1 MLGARHDTHPFRPAP
16 RTPHP
21 PTLASSK
28 APGLRAGG
36 GPALRGAAVVKQ
48 LPAIDD
54 LRLWLQDNPG
64 ATRRDVAKA
73 FGIKGSAKI
82 DLKAMLRDLEAEGLM
97 PPRRASRDARL
108 PPVTVLDVLAPDA
121 ESDLFAQPVEW
132 RGTGTAP
139 RVLMITR
146 AGDPAL
152 GHGDRVLAKLEA
164 IRGPDYDYQGRII
177 RKLGANPTRI
187 LGVFRKEAQGGRIVP
202 IDKGAD
208 RFWAVTDTGG
218 AEDGELVHAE
228 PEGKSRFGPLRARV
242 VERLGDPTAPKAV
255 SLIAI
260 HQHGIRDAFPDEVV
274 AEADKSGPVSDKGR
288 RDLRALSL
296 MTIDP
301 WDARDHDD
309 AIFAEADADPAN
321 PGGYVL
327 WVAIADVAAYVR
339 SGSELDREA
348 RRRGNSTYF
357 PDRVV
362 PMLPDILSGDLCS
375 LHEGVDRPCIAL
387 RMVIGED
394 GTKRSHAFLRATM
407 CSKASL
413 TYEQAQAA
421 DEGRLDEVTAP
432 LEGALRDLFGA
443 YRALTKA
450 RARRQ
455 PLDLDLPERQ
465 IVLSDEGRVTSVAFK
480 ERLDAHRLVE
490 ECMVLANVAAAE
502 TLREKG
508 SALLYRVHE
517 EPSPEKLE
525 ALRELARESG
535 FALAKGQVLMTRHF
549 NQLLSQAEGT
559 EFDELIN
566 MATLRSMTQAY
577 YAPQNFGHFGLALR
591 EYAHFTSPIRRY
603 ADLIVHRGLI
613 SAHGWGDD
621 GLSPWDIEHLE
632 ETGKAISEAE
642 RRSMAAE
649 RDTADRYLA
658 AYLADRVG
666 AEFSGRVS
674 GVARFGVFVKLD
686 ETGADGLVPI
696 RAIGDEYFRHDPETQ
711 TLEGE
716 RTGFRIG
723 LGQRVKVKLAE
734 AEPVTGGIAL
744 ELLEVEGEA
753 PQRGSGRRG
762 HKRPV
767 RRAVGKGRSGAAKAQ
782 AKVKR
787 KRG

>member
-1 MLGARHDTHPFRPAP
+1 M
-16 RTPHP
+16 
-21 PTLASSK
+21 
-28 APGLRAGG
+28 
-36 GPALRGAAVVKQ
+36 KQ
-48 LPAIDD
+48 LPSLDD
-54 LRLWLQDNPG
+54 LRQWLAENPG
-64 ATRRDVAKA
+64 ANRRDIAKA
-73 FGIKGSAKI
+73 YGIKGSAKI
-82 DLKAMLRDLEAEGLM
+82 DLKALLRDLEEEGTLA
-97 PPRRASRDARL
+97 PRRSARASGGL
-108 PPVTVLDVLAPDA
+108 PPVTVLEVLAPDA
-121 ESDLFAQPVEW
+121 EGDLFARPVEW
-132 RGTGTAP
+132 RGDGTAP
-139 RVLMITR
+139 VILMITQP
-146 AGDPAL
+146 GDPAL
-152 GHGDRVLAKLEA
+152 GQGDRVLAKLSE
-164 IRGPDYDYQGRII
+164 IRGPDYDYQARVI
-177 RKLGANPTRI
+177 RKIGANPSRI
-187 LGVFRKEAQGGRIVP
+187 LGIFRKETQGGRIVP

-208 RFWAVTDTGG
+208 KFWTVTETGG
-218 AEDGELVHAE
+218 AIDGELVHAE
-228 PEGKSRFGPLRARV
+228 PVGKSRFGPMRAKII
-242 VERLGDPTAPKAV
+242 ERLGDPTAPKAV

-260 HQHGIRDAFPDEVV
+260 HQHGIRDAFPDAVI
-274 AEADKSGPVSDKGR
+274 AEADSAGPVVEKGR
-288 RDLRALSL
+288 RDLRAMAL

-309 AIFAEADADPAN
+309 AIYAEADPDPEN
-321 PGGYVL
+321 PGGFIL

-339 SGSELDREA
+339 PNSELDREA

-387 RMVIGED
+387 RMVIDAAGN
-394 GTKRSHAFLRATM
+394 KRAHEFCRAMM

-421 DEGRLDEVTAP
+421 DNSTLDEVTAP
-432 LEGALRDLFGA
+432 LAQPLADLFSA
-443 YRALTKA
+443 YRALHAA
-450 RARRQ
+450 RTRRQ

-465 IVLSDEGRVTSVAFK
+465 IILSDEGRVTSVAFK
-480 ERLDAHRLVE
+480 ERFDAHRLVE
-490 ECMVLANVAAAE
+490 EFMVLANVAAAE

-517 EPSPEKLE
+517 EPSVEKMDS
-525 ALRELARESG
+525 LRELARESG

-549 NQLLSQAEGT
+549 NQLLKQAEGT

-613 SAHGWGDD
+613 AAHGWGPD
-621 GLSPWDIEHLE
+621 GLSPWDIEHLD
-632 ETGKAISEAE
+632 ETAKAISEAE

-666 AEFSGRVS
+666 AEFTGRVS

-696 RAIGDEYFRHDPETQ
+696 RAIGDEYFRHDPEAQ
-711 TLEGE
+711 MLEGE
-716 RTGFRIG
+716 RTGFRIV

-753 PQRGSGRRG
+753 PTRSSSGRRG
-762 HKRPV
+762 RGGP
-767 RRAVGKGRSGAAKAQ
+767 RGRAAGKARAAVAKAKKKLKRQRGQ
-782 AKVKR
+782 A
-787 KRG
+787 

>member
-1 MLGARHDTHPFRPAP
+1 M
-16 RTPHP
+16 
-21 PTLASSK
+21 
-28 APGLRAGG
+28 
-36 GPALRGAAVVKQ
+36 KQ
-48 LPAIDD
+48 LPSINDI
-54 LRLWLQDNPG
+54 RLWLADNPG
-64 ATRRDVAKA
+64 ATRRDIAKA
-73 FGIKGSAKI
+73 FGIKGGAKI
-82 DLKAMLRDLEAEGLM
+82 DLKVMLRELEAEGTLA
-97 PPRRASRDARL
+97 PRHRSVRGGNAL
-108 PPVTVLDVLAPDA
+108 PPVTVLEINAPDA
-121 ESDLFAQPVEW
+121 EGDLFARPVEW
-132 RGTGTAP
+132 RGEGTAP
-139 RVLMITR
+139 VILFLTQP
-146 AGDPAL
+146 GDPAL
-152 GHGDRVLAKLEA
+152 GKGDRVLAKLEA
-164 IRGPDYDYQGRII
+164 IRGPDYDYQAKLI
-177 RKLGANPTRI
+177 RKLGANPSRI
-187 LGVFRKEAQGGRIVP
+187 LGIFRKEAQGGRIVP

-208 RFWAVTDTGG
+208 RFWSVTETGG

-228 PEGKSRFGPLRARV
+228 PVTKGRFGPSRAKV

-260 HQHGIRDAFPDEVV
+260 HQHGIRDAFPDAVV
-274 AEADKSGPVSDKGR
+274 AEADEAGPVPEKGR

-309 AIFAEADADPAN
+309 AILAEADSDPEN
-321 PGGYVL
+321 EGGYIL

-339 SGSELDREA
+339 PNSELDREA

-387 RMVIGED
+387 RMVIDAQGN
-394 GTKRSHAFLRATM
+394 KRSHAFFRAMM
-407 CSKASL
+407 CSVASL

-421 DEGRLDEVTAP
+421 DEGTLDDATAP
-432 LEGALRDLFGA
+432 LAGALSDLFGA
-443 YRALTKA
+443 YRALTRA
-450 RARRQ
+450 RQRRQ

-465 IVLSDEGRVTSVAFK
+465 IVLSEEGRVTSVAFK
-480 ERLDAHRLVE
+480 ERFDAHRLVE
-490 ECMVLANVAAAE
+490 EFMVLANVAAAE

-517 EPSPEKLE
+517 EPSPEKME

-549 NQLLSQAEGT
+549 NQLLAQAEGT

-613 SAHGWGDD
+613 SAHKWGDD
-621 GLSPWDIEHLE
+621 GLSPWDIENLE
-632 ETGKAISEAE
+632 ETAKQISEAE

-666 AEFSGRVS
+666 AEFTGRIS

-696 RAIGDEYFRHDPETQ
+696 RSIGDEYFRHDAEAQ
-711 TLEGE
+711 ALEGE
-716 RTGFRIG
+716 KTGFRIG

-734 AEPVTGGIAL
+734 AEPVTGGLAL

-753 PQRGSGRRG
+753 PARSSGRRG
-762 HKRPV
+762 RKGPV
-767 RRAVGKGRSGAAKAQ
+767 RRAVSKGAKGKAKA
-782 AKVKR
+782 KKKLKR
-787 KRG
+787 KRS

>member
-1 MLGARHDTHPFRPAP
+1 M
-16 RTPHP
+16 
-21 PTLASSK
+21 
-28 APGLRAGG
+28 
-36 GPALRGAAVVKQ
+36 KQ
-48 LPAIDD
+48 LPSLSD
-54 LRLWLQDNPG
+54 LRTWLADNPG

-82 DLKAMLRDLEAEGLM
+82 DLKAMLQDLEAEGLM
-97 PPRRASRDARL
+97 PPRRSARTANL
-108 PPVTVLDVLAPDA
+108 PPVTVLEVSRPDPDG
-121 ESDLFAQPVEW
+121 DLFARPLEW
-132 RGTGTAP
+132 RGDGAVP
-139 RVLMITR
+139 VILIVSQP
-146 AGDPAL
+146 GDAAL
-152 GHGDRVLAKLEA
+152 GKGDRILAKLTQ
-164 IRGPDYDYQGRII
+164 IRGPDYDYQAKVI
-177 RKLGANPTRI
+177 RKLGENPSRI
-187 LGVFRKEAQGGRIVP
+187 LGIFRKEAQGGRIVP

-208 RFWAVTDTGG
+208 KFWTVADTGG
-218 AEDGELVHAE
+218 AQDGELVHAE
-228 PEGKSRFGPLRARV
+228 PVGKARFGPLRAKV
-242 VERLGDPTAPKAV
+242 LERLGDPTAPKAV

-260 HQHGIRDAFPDEVV
+260 HQHGIRDEFPDDVI
-274 AEADKSGPVSDKGR
+274 AEADKAGSVAEEGR
-288 RDLRALSL
+288 RDLRALPL
-296 MTIDP
+296 TTIDP

-309 AIFAEADADPAN
+309 AVLAEVDSDPKN
-321 PGGYVL
+321 PGGFVI

-339 SGSELDREA
+339 PNTELDREA

-387 RMVIGED
+387 RMVIDAQGV
-394 GTKRSHAFLRATM
+394 KRGHDFFRAMM

-421 DEGRLDEVTAP
+421 DEGQFDDVTTPLAP
-432 LEGALRDLFGA
+432 VLGDLFAA
-443 YRALTKA
+443 YRALKAA

-465 IVLSDEGRVTSVAFK
+465 IVLSEEGRVISVAFK
-480 ERLDAHRLVE
+480 ERFDAHRLVE
-490 ECMVLANVAAAE
+490 EFMVLANVAAAE

-508 SALLYRVHE
+508 QALLYRVHE

-549 NQLLSQAEGT
+549 NQLLQQAAGT

-577 YAPQNFGHFGLALR
+577 YGPQNFGHFGLALR

-613 SAHGWGDD
+613 SAHGWGAD

-658 AYLADRVG
+658 AYLSDRVG
-666 AEFSGRVS
+666 AEFTGRVS

-696 RAIGDEYFRHDPETQ
+696 RAIGDEYFRHDAEAQ
-711 TLEGE
+711 VLEGE

-734 AEPVTGGIAL
+734 AEPVTGGIGL

-753 PQRGSGRRG
+753 PQRGGGRRG
-762 HKRPV
+762 SRGPV
-767 RRAVGKGRSGAAKAQ
+767 RRSAGKGRAGSAKA
-782 AKVKR
+782 ARKLKR

>member
-1 MLGARHDTHPFRPAP
+1 M
-16 RTPHP
+16 
-21 PTLASSK
+21 
-28 APGLRAGG
+28 
-36 GPALRGAAVVKQ
+36 KQ
-48 LPAIDD
+48 LPSLDD
-54 LRLWLQDNPG
+54 LRQWLAENPG
-64 ATRRDVAKA
+64 SNRRDIAKA
-73 FGIKGSAKI
+73 FGVKGSAKI
-82 DLKAMLRDLEAEGLM
+82 DLKALLRDLEADGTLA
-97 PPRRASRDARL
+97 PRRSARASGGL
-108 PPVTVLDVLAPDA
+108 PPVTVLEVLAPDA
-121 ESDLFAQPVEW
+121 EGDLFARPVEW
-132 RGTGTAP
+132 RGDGAAP
-139 RVLMITR
+139 VILMITQP
-146 AGDPAL
+146 GDPAL
-152 GHGDRVLAKLEA
+152 GQGDRVLAKLSE
-164 IRGPDYDYQGRII
+164 IRGPDYDYQARVI
-177 RKLGANPTRI
+177 RKIGANPSRI
-187 LGVFRKEAQGGRIVP
+187 LGIFRKETQGGRIVP

-208 RFWAVTDTGG
+208 KFWTVTDTGG
-218 AEDGELVHAE
+218 AIDGELVHAE
-228 PEGKSRFGPLRARV
+228 PAGKSRFGPMRAKII
-242 VERLGDPTAPKAV
+242 ERLGDPTAPKAV

-260 HQHGIRDAFPDEVV
+260 HQHGIRDAFPDAVI
-274 AEADKSGPVSDKGR
+274 AEADGAGPISAKGR
-288 RDLRALSL
+288 RDLRALPL

-309 AIFAEADADPAN
+309 AIYAEADPDPEN
-321 PGGYVL
+321 PGGFIL

-339 SGSELDREA
+339 PNSELDREA

-387 RMVIGED
+387 RMVIDAAGN
-394 GTKRSHAFLRATM
+394 KRAHEFHRAMM

-421 DEGRLDEVTAP
+421 DGGTLDEATAP
-432 LEGALRDLFGA
+432 LAQALADLFAA
-443 YRALTKA
+443 YRALHTA
-450 RARRQ
+450 RTRRQ

-465 IVLSDEGRVTSVAFK
+465 IILSDEGRVTSVAFK
-480 ERLDAHRLVE
+480 ERFDAHRLVE
-490 ECMVLANVAAAE
+490 EFMVLANVAAAE

-517 EPSPEKLE
+517 EPSVEKMDS
-525 ALRELARESG
+525 LRELARESG

-549 NQLLSQAEGT
+549 NQLLKQAEGT

-613 SAHGWGDD
+613 SAHGWGAD
-621 GLSPWDIEHLE
+621 GLSPWDIEHLD
-632 ETGKAISEAE
+632 ETAKAISEAE

-666 AEFSGRVS
+666 AEFTGRVS

-696 RAIGDEYFRHDPETQ
+696 RAIGDEYFRHDPEAQ
-711 TLEGE
+711 MLEGE
-716 RTGFRIG
+716 RTGFRIV

-753 PQRGSGRRG
+753 PTRSSGRRG
-762 HKRPV
+762 RGGP
-767 RRAVGKGRSGAAKAQ
+767 RGRAAGKARAGVAKA
-782 AKVKR
+782 KKKLKR
-787 KRG
+787 QRG

>member
-1 MLGARHDTHPFRPAP
+1 MKPLPSIEQVRDW
-16 RTPHP
+16 
-21 PTLASSK
+21 LAE
-28 APGLRAGG
+28 
-36 GPALRGAAVVKQ
+36 
-48 LPAIDD
+48 
-54 LRLWLQDNPG
+54 NPG

-82 DLKAMLRDLEAEGLM
+82 DLKALLRELEEEGTLA
-97 PPRRASRDARL
+97 PRRSHHTGKL
-108 PPVTVLDVLAPDA
+108 PPVTVLDVLAPDT
-121 ESDLFAQPVEW
+121 EGDLFARPVEW
-132 RGTGTAP
+132 RGTGAVP
-139 RVLMITR
+139 RVLIVTQP
-146 AGDPAL
+146 GDPAL
-152 GHGDRVLAKLEA
+152 GQGDRVLAKCTH
-164 IRGPDYDYQGRII
+164 IRGPDYDYQARVI
-177 RKLGANPTRI
+177 RKLGVNPSRI
-187 LGVFRKEAQGGRIVP
+187 LGIFRKEAEGGRIVP

-208 RFWAVTDTGG
+208 KFWIVADTGG
-218 AEDGELVHAE
+218 AVDGELVHAE

-242 VERLGDPTAPKAV
+242 LERLGDPAAPKAV

-260 HQHGIRDAFPDEVV
+260 HQHGIRDAFPDAVI
-274 AEADKSGPVSDKGR
+274 AEADRAAPVAEQGR
-288 RDLRALSL
+288 RDLRALPL

-309 AIFAEADADPAN
+309 AIFAEPDDDPAN
-321 PGGYVL
+321 PGGFVL

-339 SGSELDREA
+339 PGSELDREA

-375 LHEGVDRPCIAL
+375 LHEGVDRPCLAL
-387 RMVIGED
+387 RMVIAAD
-394 GTKRSHAFLRATM
+394 GAKRDHAFSRALM
-407 CSKASL
+407 CSVASL

-421 DEGRLDEVTAP
+421 ADGTLDESTAP
-432 LEGALRDLFGA
+432 LAQPLHDLFAA
-443 YRALTKA
+443 YRALTLA

-455 PLDLDLPERQ
+455 PLELDLPERQ
-465 IVLSDEGRVTSVAFK
+465 IVLSEEGRVTSVAFK
-480 ERLDAHRLVE
+480 ERFDAHRLVE
-490 ECMVLANVAAAE
+490 EFMVLANVCAAE

-517 EPSPEKLE
+517 EPSPEKLD
-525 ALRELARESG
+525 ALRDLARESG
-535 FALAKGQVLMTRHF
+535 FVLAKGQVLMTRHF
-549 NQLLSQAEGT
+549 NQLLRQAEGT

-566 MATLRSMTQAY
+566 LATLRSMTQAY

-613 SAHGWGDD
+613 AAHRWGDD
-621 GLSPWDIEHLE
+621 GLSPWDVEHLE
-632 ETGKAISEAE
+632 ETAKAISEAE

-666 AEFSGRVS
+666 AEFTGRVS

-696 RAIGDEYFRHDPETQ
+696 RAIGDEYFRHDPEAQ
-711 TLEGE
+711 VLEGE

-723 LGQRVKVKLAE
+723 LGQRVKVKLAQ

-753 PQRGSGRRG
+753 PQRSSRRG
-762 HKRPV
+762 RKLPM
-767 RRAVGKGRSGAAKAQ
+767 RRAVSRARPGAAKAG
-782 AKVKR
+782 KKLKR
-787 KRG
+787 QR